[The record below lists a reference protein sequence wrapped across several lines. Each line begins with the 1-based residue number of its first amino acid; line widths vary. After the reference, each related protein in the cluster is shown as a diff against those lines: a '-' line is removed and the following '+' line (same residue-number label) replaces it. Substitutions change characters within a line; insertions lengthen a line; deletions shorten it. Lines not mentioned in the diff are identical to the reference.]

1 MNHILK
7 SLILLITLAVTL
19 GAVVGTWYLQAGFL
33 PHYKANW
40 IWLVKDYIPQYR
52 AYPYDL
58 LQSAQIVVVA
68 GVGVMLT
75 LALYFNRASTS
86 TLVGGRRVRDT
97 HGSARWAKWGEIKRM
112 GLLGESGVVVGGVQ
126 RLGKIKRLRHNGPE
140 HVLCFAPT
148 RSGKGVG
155 LVLPTLLEW
164 EQSVLV
170 LDIKGE
176 NYAKTAGYRKSLGH
190 NVILFEP
197 AAESGSAKYNPLAEV
212 RLGTGHEIADCQ
224 NIASMVI
231 DPAGKGLKDYWMQSG
246 WEWLSA
252 SILHVLYRVRKEQNR
267 TATLA
272 DVHQFMSVGDK
283 ETVNA
288 DGEIVKLTGD
298 ESFDHLCDSMVD
310 YDHGHS
316 SADEEVARAASSMKK
331 KASSE
336 RSGVH
341 SSAKTQLALY
351 SDPIVA
357 KNISDCDF
365 RIDDLVNGD
374 APAALYI
381 VIGPNDIDRLK
392 PLIRI
397 LVNQFL
403 TRLTAQM
410 GQNKHRLLLM
420 LDEFTAI
427 GKLEL
432 FERALAFMAGYGI
445 KAFII
450 VQDLTQLQKEYGKE
464 EAIVSNCHIRIAYAP
479 NKIETARLLSDMA
492 GKATLIQRKRSSSL
506 GGKGG
511 GSESQSEVGRP
522 LLTPDECM
530 SLPGLKVDNGKI
542 RATGD
547 MLIFSAG
554 DYPIYGKQ
562 SLYFTDKI
570 LTARAEMTPP
580 QLPFAFAEAAP
591 QPQPTEEDK
600 KG

>member
-7 SLILLITLAVTL
+7 SLVLLITLAVTL

-33 PHYKANW
+33 PHYKASW
-40 IWLVKDYIPQYR
+40 VWLVKDYIPQYR

-68 GVGVMLT
+68 GVGVMLG
-75 LALYFNRASTS
+75 LAMFFNRASTS

-112 GLLGESGVVVGGVQ
+112 GLLGETGVVVGGVK
-126 RLGKIKRLRHNGPE
+126 RYFKIKRLRHNGPE

-212 RLGTGHEIADCQ
+212 RLGTDFEIADCQ

-231 DPAGKGLKDYWMQSG
+231 DPAGKGLKDYWMKSG
-246 WEWLSA
+246 WSWLA
-252 SILHVLYRVRKEQNR
+252 AAFLHVLYSVRKEQNR

-272 DVHQFMSVGDK
+272 DVHRFMSFRGETVTREGELVQLPGDK
-283 ETVNA
+283 TLDN
-288 DGEIVKLTGD
+288 
-298 ESFDHLCDSMVD
+298 LCDWMSE
-310 YDHGHS
+310 YKHGRRA
-316 SADEEVARAASSMKK
+316 ADEVIALAAYEMKE
-331 KASSE
+331 KAAPE
-336 RSGVH
+336 KSGVH
-341 SSAKTQLALY
+341 STAKTELALY

-357 KNISDCDF
+357 RNTSACDF

-374 APAALYI
+374 MPAALYM
-381 VIGPNDIDRLK
+381 VITPNDIDRLK

-403 TRLTAQM
+403 NRLTAQM
-410 GQNKHRLLLM
+410 RQNKHRLLLM
-420 LDEFTAI
+420 LDEFTSI

-570 LTARAEMTPP
+570 LTARSEMTPP
-580 QLPFAFAEAAP
+580 QLPFAFAEAEP
-591 QPQPTEEDK
+591 EQPTE
-600 KG
+600 